1 MEITAINNLKMIAS
15 PNGYGKEQS
24 YDPPDVSS
32 ANKKTE
38 GDIDTAVDHKEL
50 EKTIGNIN
58 KMLESTDTSLQFYV
72 HKGSGRVAVK
82 VINNKSKEVIREIP
96 PEEILNLDAKL
107 KETSGLIIDKKI

>member
-1 MEITAINNLKMIAS
+1 MEITAINNLKMIGS
-15 PNGYGKEQS
+15 RKGYGKEQS

-58 KMLESTDTSLQFYV
+58 KMLESMDTSLQFYV
-72 HKGSGRVAVK
+72 HKDSGRIVVK

-96 PEEILNLDAKL
+96 PEEILKLDAKI
-107 KETSGLIIDKKI
+107 KETAGLIIDKKI